1 MSLYAEGLG
10 AETNYLAVVLRLQW
24 LSVTIAVRTY
34 HLRWCG
40 ASCAACAGFSF
51 NIQDAVKTETKSPCN
66 STVRLETKQTGQG
79 NRSELKG

>member
-24 LSVTIAVRTY
+24 LSVTY

-40 ASCAACAGFSF
+40 CAACAGFSF